1 MGNVEKQNKKKR
13 IDSNA
18 IVSPKTTRKLY
29 GDSLDI
35 KEPPA
40 GQSEEINTDL
50 PEDIDNIEENL
61 FPSAP

>member
-1 MGNVEKQNKKKR
+1 MEDIPKPKKK

-18 IVSPKTTRKLY
+18 IVSPKTTKKLY
-29 GDSLDI
+29 GENLDI
-35 KEPPA
+35 KEPVA
-40 GQSEEINTDL
+40 GQSDEINTEL